1 MAFETTKQEIIKQA
15 IELNTLWK
23 QTRDQKYRDEELRLR
38 RIALELENTV
48 IGGGV
53 TSIVAGTNITISPAS
68 GTGDVTINATGAGL
82 FSQIQNGPTIT
93 FASGETSIKGTGVG
107 GLSVPANSFGVGN
120 AFKLF
125 VHGDMTSANNAQ
137 LRIKIKEGILTI
149 AQTTVV
155 LVATTSEHFDM
166 DITFIVRAVGG
177 AGVAKL
183 LTVGTFSY
191 SKSSNNLSE
200 VFHFDSL
207 EETNFDTTVATTL
220 DVTAEWLTPGAGNQ
234 LFTQSLNLYKIW

>member
-1 MAFETTKQEIIKQA
+1 MSVQQLKVDA
-15 IELNTLWK
+15 IGAA
-23 QTRDQKYRDEELRLR
+23 QKYKARYKETLDPDDLDMFQRFMDVYNHL
-38 RIALELENTV
+38 AGV
-48 IGGGV
+48 GSV
-53 TSIVAGTNITISPAS
+53 TSIIAGDNITISPAG
-68 GTGDVTINATGAGL
+68 GTGDVTINAAGVGF

-107 GLSVPANSFGVGN
+107 SLSVPANYFIVGN
-120 AFKLF
+120 TFKFF
-125 VHGDMTSANNAQ
+125 VHGDMSSANNSQ
-137 LRIKIKEGILTI
+137 LLIKIKEGALTI
-149 AQTTVV
+149 AQTTIT
-155 LVATTSEHFDM
+155 LVATTNEHFDM
-166 DITFIVRAVGG
+166 ELTFIVRAVGA

-207 EETNFDTTVATTL
+207 EEANFDTTIATTL
-220 DVTAEWLTPGAGNQ
+220 DVTAQWLTPGATNQ

>member
-1 MAFETTKQEIIKQA
+1 MAFETTRQEIIKQA
-15 IELNTLWK
+15 IALNTLWK

-53 TSIVAGTNITISPAS
+53 TSIVAGTNISISPAG
-68 GTGDVTINATGAGL
+68 GTGDVTINAAGAGL

-107 GLSVPANSFGVGN
+107 GLSVPANYFSVGG

-125 VHGDMTSANNAQ
+125 VHGDMTSANNTQ
-137 LRIKIKEGILTI
+137 LRIKLKEGAVII
-149 AQTTVV
+149 AQTTIV
-155 LVATTSEHFDM
+155 LVATTNEHFDM

-207 EETNFDTTVATTL
+207 EEATFDTTITTTL
-220 DVTAEWLTPGAGNQ
+220 DVTAEWLTPGVENQ
-234 LFTQSLNLYKIW
+234 LFTQSLNLYKIF